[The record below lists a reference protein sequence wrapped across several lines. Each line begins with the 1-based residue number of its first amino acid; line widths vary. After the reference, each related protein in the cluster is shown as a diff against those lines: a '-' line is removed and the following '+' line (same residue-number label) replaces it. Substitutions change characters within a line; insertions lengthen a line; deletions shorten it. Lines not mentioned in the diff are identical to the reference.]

1 MGRRRVTGKFLVT
14 LSLLGVSCLP
24 AAGHNGPPFPI
35 ITDQRI
41 GPCVISLWTHPDLG
55 TGTFWIM
62 VDPPPGGRV
71 PSDLKFQIG
80 VQPVSK
86 RLPEVMYKTWPE
98 KSRDQVQFKG
108 EAQFDQDEMW
118 QVRLILESSAGNAQ
132 ATAQVEATP
141 AGFGRWDLLLYA
153 LPFVGVGLL
162 WFRGIARKLGY
173 KKLGYQKRADMP
185 GREDTA
191 HSGTQG

>member
-1 MGRRRVTGKFLVT
+1 MRVAGKVLVT
-14 LSLLGVSCLP
+14 VSLLGLPCLP
-24 AAGHNGPPFPI
+24 AAAHNGPPFPI

-71 PSDLKFQIG
+71 PSDLKLQIG

-86 RLPEVMYKTWPE
+86 RLPEVVYKTWPE
-98 KSRDQVQFKG
+98 KSRDRVQFKG

-118 QVRLILESSAGNAQ
+118 QVRLILESSAGNAE

-153 LPFVGVGLL
+153 LPFLGVGLL
-162 WFRGIARKLGY
+162 WFRGLARKLGY
-173 KKLGYQKRADMP
+173 KKLKYKKRADMP
-185 GREDTA
+185 GSKDTA
-191 HSGTQG
+191 RSGTQG